1 MLQSITLI
9 TNNRHYHSNNMTI
22 MHSTLSSTVTT
33 GSIAGCVSNSSSCA
47 PNNKPI
53 ISLLSSTMM
62 NNSPS
67 KKRQRVSSTQKENIL
82 TMLRTIHPTDYTKA
96 AFKANGCKDLDAI
109 TTQCIKRFQST
120 PTPQQL
126 EAYSTDILIAVRSN
140 NVEKARQLYADG
152 SYNGTNACNKFQESI
167 LHIACRRGSL
177 PMVQFLINEVGL
189 KVNEIRDDYHRT
201 PLHDAFWTTSA
212 SPDVIDFLLQ
222 QSNVVELLLLKD
234 VRGYT
239 PLDYARSEHRSKW
252 LHFLWQRKH
261 ILRSSTE
268 DNDSE
273 EEQPQNKRQ
282 RILSQ

>member
-1 MLQSITLI
+1 
-9 TNNRHYHSNNMTI
+9 
-22 MHSTLSSTVTT
+22 
-33 GSIAGCVSNSSSCA
+33 
-47 PNNKPI
+47 
-53 ISLLSSTMM
+53 M
-62 NNSPS
+62 NNSTSS
-67 KKRQRVSSTQKENIL
+67 KKRQRVSSTEKDTIL
-82 TMLRTIHPTDYTKA
+82 TMLRTIHPTDYAKA
-96 AFKANGCKDLDAI
+96 AFKANGCKDLEAI
-109 TTQCIKRFQST
+109 TTQCIKRFEKS

-126 EAYSTDILIAVRSN
+126 EAYSTDILLAVRSN
-140 NVEKARQLYADG
+140 NVEKARQLYEDG
-152 SYNGTNACNKFQESI
+152 SYNGTNACNKFNESI

-177 PMVQFLINEVGL
+177 QMVQFLINEVGL

-261 ILRSSTE
+261 ILRSTSTTLSTE
-268 DNDSE
+268 DIDSTE
-273 EEQPQNKRQ
+273 EEQQQNKRQ

>member
-1 MLQSITLI
+1 MA
-9 TNNRHYHSNNMTI
+9 I
-22 MHSTLSSTVTT
+22 MHSSSTVTT
-33 GSIAGCVSNSSSCA
+33 GSIAGCVSNSSSCLSS
-47 PNNKPI
+47 PSKPI
-53 ISLLSSTMM
+53 IALLSST
-62 NNSPS
+62 SSS

-96 AFKANGCKDLDAI
+96 AFKANGCKDLEAI
-109 TTQCIKRFQST
+109 TTQCIQRFQST

-261 ILRSSTE
+261 ILRSST
-268 DNDSE
+268 SKSTE
-273 EEQPQNKRQ
+273 EPAEELQQNKRQ

>member
-1 MLQSITLI
+1 MLQSISLLS
-9 TNNRHYHSNNMTI
+9 NNRHYHSNNMAI
-22 MHSTLSSTVTT
+22 MHSSSTVTT
-33 GSIAGCVSNSSSCA
+33 GSIAGCVSNSSSCLSS
-47 PNNKPI
+47 PSKPI
-53 ISLLSSTMM
+53 IALLSST
-62 NNSPS
+62 SS

-126 EAYSTDILIAVRSN
+126 EAYSTDILLAVRSN

-222 QSNVVELLLLKD
+222 SDPNVVELLLLKD

-261 ILRSSTE
+261 ILRASTSVTEDSTE
-268 DNDSE
+268 
-273 EEQPQNKRQ
+273 EQQSQQQNKRQ